1 MNRISRDNA
10 MLSTAFIMSK
20 RSTCQRAQIGA
31 VISVDN
37 RIISIGYN
45 GAPSGTSHCTPETC
59 NVENPCTRTV
69 HAELNAILFAAK
81 MGIST
86 SDSTIY
92 TTTQPCLNCSRAII
106 NAGIKKVVY
115 AMAYRD
121 PSGTDL
127 LRDSGV
133 EVFHHG
139 KFFSEV
145 D

>member
-1 MNRISRDNA
+1 MSRITRDNA

-45 GAPSGTSHCTPETC
+45 GAPSGVSHCTPENCTPDTPC
-59 NVENPCTRTV
+59 NRTV

-81 MGIST
+81 MGIT
-86 SDSTIY
+86 TADSTIY
-92 TTTQPCLNCSRAII
+92 TTTEPCLNCSRAII

-121 PSGTDL
+121 HAGTEL
-127 LRDSGV
+127 LKQSGV